1 MALLHGVAL
10 LLREL
15 SETQL
20 PSIQGITLGLRQLG
34 KVQFSG
40 SDASAKHVLAL
51 APLEVLVPLILG
63 GGGNPLSFLFGT
75 PGKTPAPNKGL
86 MPKAPPAP
94 TPAKKVA
101 ESAPKAK
108 APAEGGASDADANA
122 ADAQKWIDA
131 WQAEKGDDV
140 LPNAR
145 EAQKWIDAW
154 SKNKK

>member
-1 MALLHGVAL
+1 MPTLPAVAA
-10 LLREL
+10 
-15 SETQL
+15 T
-20 PSIQGITLGLRQLG
+20 
-34 KVQFSG
+34 
-40 SDASAKHVLAL
+40 
-51 APLEVLVPLILG
+51 
-63 GGGNPLSFLFGT
+63 
-75 PGKTPAPNKGL
+75 
-86 MPKAPPAP
+86 
-94 TPAKKVA
+94 
-101 ESAPKAK
+101 AK